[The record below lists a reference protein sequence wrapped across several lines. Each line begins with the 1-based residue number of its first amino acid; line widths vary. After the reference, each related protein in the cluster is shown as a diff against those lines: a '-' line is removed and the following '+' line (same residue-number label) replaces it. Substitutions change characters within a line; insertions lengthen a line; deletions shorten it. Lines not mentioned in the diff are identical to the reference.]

1 MQHISHHDLGK
12 VTARLREDNEREGGE
27 GGGLEVKALDCVPEV
42 VSLSASLPGSI
53 WCRRVGDYACVE
65 VVKFG
70 SIVYPGRPVSRTERT
85 ISTNFHLLRWER
97 GR

>member
-1 MQHISHHDLGK
+1 MRCL
-12 VTARLREDNEREGGE
+12 EEGE
-27 GGGLEVKALDCVPEV
+27 GLEVKALDCVPEV
-42 VSLSASLPGSI
+42 VSSSASLPGSI

-85 ISTNFHLLRWER
+85 IALIFTIWC
-97 GR
+97 GREGEKVKHYRVPVIGEF